1 MRYFI
6 KAATVGKG
14 ILFLLLAG
22 LCIPSAAQK
31 RLAVEAEHFRIE
43 WQEKSDGYRISTVS
57 TNSASGRIS
66 LENPSGS
73 YGFLYSATKP
83 DTVSLY
89 ETMPDYVRKF
99 PGREYTLLYG
109 RWRDNLRPV
118 AMNTAGELVRFYPA
132 SAMQKGD
139 SIIFTRKTRQGTLQA
154 VWRPSKQFGSDIE
167 VTMTLRA
174 AVDGYFSLITP
185 TLATLSEKEMA
196 WGVIPGHFQGR
207 KLEPNFVWSYGYGQ
221 GIPDRPVVVRER
233 TATTLCPTLTDRQGL
248 SFAVIP
254 EPGQGRDPWT
264 YDHSTQ
270 NEWRLGFSLMN
281 RDREL
286 TPSAYHPVLG
296 QEDSY
301 MRKGEIRTFRF
312 RYTVQQGDWYALC
325 SHAARDIYR
334 FGDFLAL
341 KEPRQSL
348 TDRILRMAEYLE
360 KDSTSLWRTFDYRGD
375 TIGAQEY
382 NATVFEYER
391 DAVKNSDYGA
401 MWMLA
406 RITGNDTL
414 RRTRLPYAR
423 NFKIHQQVSG
433 GPLSGA
439 AAGQYYLWK
448 GGRYTEEWGDYAEPI
463 GTVYYIMLDIGNM
476 LLFNPGDAELRE
488 DLRRGAERLL
498 AWQYPDGHWE
508 VAYDKATGKPVFRDL
523 RDLRPTFYGLLVA
536 YRLLGDERYLD
547 AACRGA
553 DWFVANAVDE
563 GSFLGVCGDF
573 RFVPDFVIAQS
584 AQALLDLYE
593 TTGKDCYRDAALRT
607 ARFYTNN
614 IFTHPVPTRQEK
626 LVKGVSREDWQIAQ
640 AGLSFEHGG
649 TLGSNAK
656 SNGPILLCSHA
667 GMFVRLY
674 AMTGDRLLLDMA
686 RAAAWARD
694 AFVDPATSVASYY
707 WNRMNNG
714 PGRFPHHA
722 WWQVGWIVDYLISE
736 IMMRSDGAVDFPGGF
751 VTPKVGPHKCYGF
764 AAGKI
769 FDKTASLCLPPEAID
784 VSEPQV
790 DYLCALEEN
799 DKVFYVMLLNNSTS
813 DREVQV
819 TLRADRILPGKR
831 CDIRHVALFDA
842 SGRQIGNR
850 GANQAFSVPIE
861 ACGMTVVRVE
871 LEYTEIQAHRGG
883 MGLWPENTI
892 MAMKNAIDLGVDM
905 LELDL
910 MISKDSL
917 VVVSH
922 EEIMSSEYVTKPD
935 GTRVTKAEE
944 ASLVLFG
951 MPYDDIR
958 RYDTGLAGDS
968 RYPARV
974 RIAACKPLL
983 SELLDATEAHIRE
996 KGGRNLRYNIEIK
1009 ASKGKEQRCMA
1020 PDYKTFTDLC
1030 MAVILEKGLGG
1041 RVTIQSFDARVL
1053 NYLHEKYP
1061 GIRTSYLI
1069 YLSATDFD
1077 KNLAKLNF
1085 IPDVYSPK
1093 HTFVDETL
1101 VAKAHAAG
1109 MEILPWTVDDE
1120 ADLQRLARLSVD
1132 GVITNYPDRALRLF
1146 HLKE

>member
-6 KAATVGKG
+6 KAATIGKG
-14 ILFLLLAG
+14 ILSLLLAG
-22 LCIPSAAQK
+22 LYVPSAAQK
-31 RLAVEAEHFRIE
+31 HLVAETEHLRIE
-43 WQEKSDGYRISTVS
+43 WQKDRDGYRISTVS
-57 TNSASGRIS
+57 TNSESGQIS
-66 LENPSGS
+66 LKNPSGS
-73 YGFLYSATKP
+73 YGFLYSAIKP
-83 DTVSLY
+83 DTLSLY
-89 ETMPDYVRKF
+89 ETMPEYVQKF
-99 PGREYTLLYG
+99 PGKEYTLLYS
-109 RWRDNLRPV
+109 RWRENMRPV

-139 SIIFTRKTRQGTLQA
+139 SIIFSRKTRQGTLQA

-185 TLATLSEKEMA
+185 TLATLSEKDLA

-264 YDHSTQ
+264 YDRSTQ

-286 TPSAYHPVLG
+286 TPSAYHPILG
-296 QEDSY
+296 QDGSY
-301 MRKGEIRTFRF
+301 MRKGETRTFRF
-312 RYTVQQGDWYALC
+312 RYTVQRGDWYALC
-325 SHAARDIYR
+325 NHAARDIYR
-334 FGDFLAL
+334 FGDFLKL

-348 TDRILRMAEYLE
+348 TDRVLRMAEYLE
-360 KDSTSLWRTFDYRGD
+360 KDSTSLWRTFDYGGD

-382 NATVFEYER
+382 NATVFGYEK

-401 MWMLA
+401 MWMLS
-406 RITGNDTL
+406 RITGNDML
-414 RRTRLPYAR
+414 SRTRLPYAR
-423 NFKIHQQVSG
+423 NFKIHQQVSEG
-433 GPLSGA
+433 LLGGA

-448 GGRYTEEWGDYAEPI
+448 SGRYTEEWGDYAEPI

-476 LLFNPGDAELRE
+476 LLFNPDDAELRE
-488 DLRRGAERLL
+488 ELRRGAERLL

-508 VAYDKATGKPVFRDL
+508 VAYDKATGKPVFSDL

-536 YRLLGDERYLD
+536 YRLLGDERYLR

-553 DWFVANAVDE
+553 DWFIANAVDE

-573 RFVPDFVIAQS
+573 RFIPDFVIAQS

-593 TTGKDCYRDAALRT
+593 TTGGNRYREAALRT

-614 IFTHPVPTRQEK
+614 IFTHPIPSRQEK
-626 LVKGVSREDWQIAQ
+626 IVKGVHREDWQIAQ

-656 SNGPILLCSHA
+656 SNGPILLSSHA

-707 WNRMNNG
+707 WNRMDNG

-722 WWQVGWIVDYLISE
+722 WWQIGWITDYLISE
-736 IMMRSDGAVDFPGGF
+736 IMMRSGGTVDFPGGF

-764 AAGKI
+764 ADGKV
-769 FDKTASLCLPPEAID
+769 FGKTASLCLPSGAVETPD
-784 VSEPQV
+784 PHV

-799 DKVFYVMLLNNSTS
+799 NKVLYVMLLNNSTL
-813 DREVQV
+813 DREAPITLHPNEILAGKCCNIRRV
-819 TLRADRILPGKR
+819 TLL
-831 CDIRHVALFDA
+831 DA
-842 SGRQIGNR
+842 SGRQIEDKGMSE
-850 GANQAFSVPIE
+850 AFRVPIK
-861 ACGMTVVRVE
+861 ACDMTVIRVE
-871 LEYTEIQAHRGG
+871 LKYPEVQAHRGG

-892 MAMKNAIDLGVDM
+892 VAMKNAIDLGVDV

-910 MISKDSL
+910 LISRDSL

-922 EEIMSSEYVTKPD
+922 EEVMSSEYVTKPD
-935 GTRVTKAEE
+935 GSRVTKAEE
-944 ASLVLFG
+944 GSLVLFK
-951 MPYDDIR
+951 MPYDSIR
-958 RYDTGLAGDS
+958 CYDTGLAGDS
-968 RYPARV
+968 RYPVRA

-983 SELLDATEAHIRE
+983 SELLDETESYARM
-996 KGGRNLRYNIEIK
+996 KGIRNLRYNIEIK
-1009 ASKGKEQRCMA
+1009 ASKGKEKSGMA

-1030 MAVILEKGLGG
+1030 MAVILYKQLGN
-1041 RVTIQSFDARVL
+1041 RVTIQSFDVRVL

-1061 GIRTSYLI
+1061 GTRTSYLI

-1085 IPDVYSPK
+1085 VPDVYSPK
-1093 HTFVDETL
+1093 YTFVDAAT

-1109 MEILPWTVDDE
+1109 MEILPWTADE
-1120 ADLQRLARLSVD
+1120 ESDLRKLARLGVD

-1146 HLKE
+1146 HSKK